1 MPGGIMS
8 VRCFNYRR
16 AFVASMVSFTLAAAA
31 QANTYPTKPI
41 KLIVPFPPGGTTDLL
56 ARIVAERLPSV
67 LGQPVVVDNRAGAG
81 GMLGTDALAK
91 AAPDGYTIGMAT
103 ASTHGVNPTV
113 QKKIAYD
120 AQKDFAP
127 IARIASVPNV
137 MVVNPNVA
145 AKSIPDF
152 IALARREPGK
162 LSFASP
168 GSGSVGHLVGE
179 LFKSAAR
186 IDMVHIPYKGA
197 GPALNDT
204 LGGQVQVLFDN
215 LPTSL
220 PHIQAGKLRA
230 LAVASEKRSATLPDV
245 PTFEEVGLAAVNEPA
260 WFGIVA
266 PAATPPAVL
275 TKLQNAIETV
285 MKQPETRARFERIG
299 AEPMLDTPAKFVQ
312 HIAKEI
318 ADYRAV
324 AQRAKISIE

>member
-1 MPGGIMS
+1 MARS
-8 VRCFNYRR
+8 FNARR
-16 AFVASMVSFTLAAAA
+16 ALIAVLVSTASAAMMSASHA
-31 QANTYPTKPI
+31 DTFPSKPI

-67 LGQPVVVDNRAGAG
+67 LGQPVIVDNRAGAG

-91 AAPDGYTIGMAT
+91 SAPDGYAIGMAT
-103 ASTHGVNPTV
+103 ASTHGVNPAV

-127 IARIASVPNV
+127 IARIATVPNV
-137 MVVNPNVA
+137 MVVHPSVN
-145 AKSIPDF
+145 AKTIAEF
-152 IALARREPGK
+152 IALAKKEPGK

-179 LFKSAAR
+179 LFKSAAQV
-186 IDMVHIPYKGA
+186 DMVHIPYKGA

-204 LGGQVQVLFDN
+204 IGGQVQALYDN

-230 LAVASEKRSATLPDV
+230 LAVASERRSAVLPDV
-245 PTFEEVGLAAVNEPA
+245 PTFSEAKLSAVNEPA

-275 TKLQNAIETV
+275 SKLQIAIDTV
-285 MKQPETRARFERIG
+285 MKQAETRARFEKIG
-299 AEPMLDTPAKFVQ
+299 AEPVNDSPEKFAQ

-324 AQRAKISIE
+324 AQRAKIEIE

>member
-1 MPGGIMS
+1 MARS
-8 VRCFNYRR
+8 FNARR
-16 AFVASMVSFTLAAAA
+16 TLIAAFVAMASATMMSASHAE
-31 QANTYPTKPI
+31 TYPSKPI

-56 ARIVAERLPSV
+56 ARIVAERLPSA
-67 LGQPVVVDNRAGAG
+67 LGQTVVVDNRAGAG

-91 AAPDGYTIGMAT
+91 SAPDGYTIGMAT
-103 ASTHGVNPTV
+103 ASTHGVNPAV

-127 IARIASVPNV
+127 IARIATVPNV
-137 MVVNPNVA
+137 MVVHPSVN
-145 AKSIPDF
+145 AKTIAEF
-152 IALARREPGK
+152 VALAKKEPGK

-179 LFKSAAR
+179 LFKSAAQV
-186 IDMVHIPYKGA
+186 DMVHIPYKGA

-204 LGGQVQVLFDN
+204 IGGQVQALYDN

-230 LAVASEKRSATLPDV
+230 LAVASERRSAVLPDV
-245 PTFEEVGLAAVNEPA
+245 PTFSEAKLSAVNEPA

-275 TKLQNAIETV
+275 SKLQIAIDTV
-285 MKQPETRARFERIG
+285 MKQAETRARFEKIG
-299 AEPMLDTPAKFVQ
+299 AEPVNDSPEKFAQ

-324 AQRAKISIE
+324 AQRAKIEIE